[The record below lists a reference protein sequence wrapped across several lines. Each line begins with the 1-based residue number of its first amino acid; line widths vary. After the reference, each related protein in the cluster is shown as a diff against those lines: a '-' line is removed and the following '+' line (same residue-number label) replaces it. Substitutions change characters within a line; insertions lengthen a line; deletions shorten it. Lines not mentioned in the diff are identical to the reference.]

1 MGQTP
6 FDILVDAA
14 QAHVVSR
21 CVNAV
26 AEAGIA
32 DALDDAPRTPE
43 QLAAATSTH
52 AGALSRVLRVLSSYG
67 IFEARDGRYSHTPA
81 SRLLRKDHPQSLRA
95 YALMVNLPFVCD
107 SVEAM
112 GRSLRTGGPSREEAR
127 DGGWWSYLARHPEE
141 RRVFNESMTAKAQGQ
156 IAGVLASYDFSRF
169 GTIADIGGGHGHL
182 LQAVLAAAPKSRGI
196 LFEQPQVIQEASAI
210 AADRLKVQ
218 SGDFFRDA
226 LPVADAY
233 LTMQVIHDWSDA
245 EAVKILSAI
254 RRAAPAHAKL
264 LVIEMLVPEDSRPDW
279 SKVVDPFMLT
289 MLAGKERTQHEYK
302 DLLAD
307 AGFRLDRTIEVG
319 QSTAILEASPA

>member
-1 MGQTP
+1 
-6 FDILVDAA
+6 
-14 QAHVVSR
+14 
-21 CVNAV
+21 
-26 AEAGIA
+26 
-32 DALDDAPRTPE
+32 
-43 QLAAATSTH
+43 
-52 AGALSRVLRVLSSYG
+52 
-67 IFEARDGRYSHTPA
+67 
-81 SRLLRKDHPQSLRA
+81 
-95 YALMVNLPFVCD
+95 
-107 SVEAM
+107 
-112 GRSLRTGGPSREEAR
+112 
-127 DGGWWSYLARHPEE
+127 
-141 RRVFNESMTAKAQGQ
+141 MTAKAQGQ